1 MLLIRVE
8 ILKILSY
15 PVCLHNNA
23 IERQSGSTKEDANLS
38 KDPIIFYGELLKK
51 IIKTSTSRLKWY
63 DGDSIDINKKSVDVV
78 KKQDQCIAM
87 LFDNLKIDLSQEKVL
102 PLCLFLFLRHI
113 TPISLNKK
121 LNFKR
126 SSHVL

>member
-1 MLLIRVE
+1 MLLVRVE

-51 IIKTSTSRLKWY
+51 KIIKTSTSRLKWY
-63 DGDSIDINKKSVDVV
+63 DGDSI
-78 KKQDQCIAM
+78 
-87 LFDNLKIDLSQEKVL
+87 
-102 PLCLFLFLRHI
+102 
-113 TPISLNKK
+113 
-121 LNFKR
+121 
-126 SSHVL
+126 